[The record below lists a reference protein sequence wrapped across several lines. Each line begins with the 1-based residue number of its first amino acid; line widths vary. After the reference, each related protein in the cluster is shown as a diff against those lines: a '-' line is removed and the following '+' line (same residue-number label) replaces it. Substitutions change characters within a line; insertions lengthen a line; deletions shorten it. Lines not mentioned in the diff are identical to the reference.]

1 MKTNEE
7 RIESMIQSAGNQAK
21 WATIGSMRN
30 ILETIQAEKHLQP
43 LLKEFISGRYSM
55 PSLHT
60 YTNTISF
67 TITPRKVEEIIP
79 FIKFLRKEGY
89 KRSNYSTQLKD
100 TATPQW
106 GFKKE
111 GTVVIIVA
119 DFSKNSGDNVCSFK
133 EVGKETKEVPV
144 MKLVCPENDID
155 FEAVDEKE
163 GKEE

>member
-7 RIESMIQSAGNQAK
+7 RIEDMIQSAGDQAK
-21 WATIGSMRN
+21 YAAMESVRN
-30 ILETIQAEKHLQP
+30 ILNTIQTEKLLQP

-89 KRSNYSTQLKD
+89 KRSKYFTQLKD

-106 GFKKE
+106 GFKKG

-119 DFSKNSGDNVCSFK
+119 DFSNNNGDNVCSFK
-133 EVGKETKEVPV
+133 EVGKETKEVPI
-144 MKLVCPENDID
+144 MKLVCSENDVD
-155 FEAVDEKE
+155 FEAVDEK
-163 GKEE
+163 KEEEG

>member
-7 RIESMIQSAGNQAK
+7 RIEDMIQSAGDSARYQAMR
-21 WATIGSMRN
+21 SMRD
-30 ILETIQAEKHLQP
+30 LLDSIQAEKHLQP
-43 LLKEFISGRYSM
+43 LLAEFISGRYSM

-67 TITPRKVEEIIP
+67 TITPRKAEEIIP

-89 KRSNYSTQLKD
+89 KRGNYLTQLKD
-100 TATPQW
+100 TANPQW

-111 GTVVIIVA
+111 ETLVIIVA

-144 MKLVCPENDID
+144 MKLVCPENDVD

-163 GKEE
+163 EEEG

>member
-7 RIESMIQSAGNQAK
+7 RIESMIQSAGDQAK
-21 WATIGSMRN
+21 WAAMGSMRN
-30 ILETIQAEKHLQP
+30 ILQTIQAEELLQP

-89 KRSNYSTQLKD
+89 KRSNYSTQLTN

-133 EVGKETKEVPV
+133 EVGKETKEVPI
-144 MKLVCPENDID
+144 MKLVCPENDVD
-155 FEAVDEKE
+155 FETVDEKE
-163 GKEE
+163 EEE